1 MGNEGGKTMKIL
13 LVVGV
18 LAIFAVVFY
27 FLARK

>member
-1 MGNEGGKTMKIL
+1 MESEEGKTMKIL
-13 LVVGV
+13 LGVGV